1 MKCVRQLLLL
11 VAVVAAIVSCRDDGM
26 ARGVLSLADSLMEE
40 RADSSLAL
48 LRRDS
53 LLF

>member
-40 RADSSLAL
+40 RPGKPPISWVNP
-48 LRRDS
+48 
-53 LLF
+53 

>member
-1 MKCVRQLLLL
+1 MLMLFA
-11 VAVVAAIVSCRDDGM
+11 AVVAAIVSCRDDGR
-26 ARGVLSLADSLMEE
+26 ARGVLRLADRLMEE
-40 RADSSLAL
+40 RPDSALAL